1 MRVVACRVAIIT
13 HARTLTCDLYLISAL
28 LFFLVTFCF
37 WGTCFRVF
45 VFFFFCL
52 NIFVSTFPIMHIIFW
67 LFFFRVATGNSDTQS
82 QRHGS

>member
-45 VFFFFCL
+45 VFFFLSQHFC
-52 NIFVSTFPIMHIIFW
+52 FYVSHYAYHF
-67 LFFFRVATGNSDTQS
+67 LAFFFSRGNWQ
-82 QRHGS
+82 Q